1 MDFVPLSQGKFFFF
15 SAIWVS
21 RMGVTRDFFAIRGLL
36 VNVRACDNERGDEGD
51 HRLRERVFIEI
62 ATFL

>member
-15 SAIWVS
+15 IAIWLS

-36 VNVRACDNERGDEGD
+36 VNVRAWDNERGDEGD
-51 HRLRERVFIEI
+51 RRLWERVFIEI
-62 ATFL
+62 ATLL